1 MFIPNDCHGKP
12 PVAPPPFQTPPKHD
26 HCHGSY
32 PYECNGHDSYGCD
45 PCDHRH
51 HHPIPPPPPVKFP
64 TSGFFQGTAFM
75 MYNTYPYIVDTAF
88 TKYGNFIQYSDTIVT
103 KVTQRNDPSCINLT
117 ASFDTIESNMNNAI
131 RVNYLEKYI
140 GRHKDEL
147 KGALPIVKTPIKIK
161 LYYMVNDRDGGLVRE
176 SCVEDFVYDNKFHFT
191 SIRDVMVQSIKGV
204 LVTNI
209 PDMAYRGL
217 YTITIKNVELYV
229 GVIDTPNH
237 MVDDMNP
244 YYGFTDNNMRI
255 LMQHDTIESTRP
267 DYEIMIASCEVN
279 RSFEYHANV
288 TTRMKISFTAFM
300 SSFIVPGC
308 MEGVYSALTDYSNI
322 TIEKMCKEIELLKE
336 EVYDLR
342 TKYLY
347 TKESIS
353 QIHDDIDK
361 INIAIK
367 TNTDSIDDVMADV
380 SKLFKDVSDITDRLD
395 VIEDGSGSTIPIDS
409 YTKTEIDAMF
419 ANKVDKVEGMGLSK
433 NDYSDEEKALVHGM
447 SAANQITFGSIIEF
461 PTIGESNK
469 LYIAT
474 DKYLSYIW
482 DDDAKAYVNINK
494 NNVDVDTIQSI
505 ISEIETNP

>member
-1 MFIPNDCHGKP
+1 MFNPNDCNGHRP
-12 PVAPPPFQTPPKHD
+12 PMPPPPPPKHD

-32 PYECNGHDSYGCD
+32 PYECHGHSSFDCD
-45 PCDHRH
+45 H
-51 HHPIPPPPPVKFP
+51 HHPIPPPPPPVKFP

-88 TKYGNFIQYSDTIVT
+88 TKYGNFIQYADTVIT
-103 KVTQRNDPSCINLT
+103 KVTQRNDQSCINLSAT
-117 ASFDTIESNMNNAI
+117 FDMIESNMANAI

-140 GRHKDEL
+140 GRKKDEL
-147 KGALPIVKTPIKIK
+147 KGVLPVVRTPIKIK
-161 LYYMVNDRDGGLVRE
+161 VYYDVTDRDGGLVKQG
-176 SCVEDFVYDNKFHFT
+176 SVEDFVYENRFHFT
-191 SIRDVMVQSIKGV
+191 SVHDVMIQSISGI

-209 PDMAYRGL
+209 PEMAYRGC

-229 GVIDTPNH
+229 GVIDTSNH
-237 MVDDMNP
+237 MVDEMNP

-255 LMQHDTIESTRP
+255 VMQHDAIESTRP
-267 DYEIMIASCEVN
+267 DYEMMIASCDVN

-288 TTRMKISFTAFM
+288 TTRLKISFTAFM
-300 SSFIVPGC
+300 SSFIIPGC
-308 MEGVYSALTDYSNI
+308 MEGVYSALTDYSNV
-322 TIEKMCKEIELLKE
+322 TIEKMCKEMELLKE

-361 INIAIK
+361 INIAIRDN
-367 TNTDSIDDVMADV
+367 TNSIDDVRADV
-380 SKLFKDVSDITDRLD
+380 SKLFRDVSDITNRLD
-395 VIEDGSGSTIPIDS
+395 VIEDNTGTPTPIDS
-409 YTKTEIDAMF
+409 YTKTEIDEMLV
-419 ANKVDKVEGMGLSK
+419 NKVDKIEGKGLST
-433 NDYSDEEKALVHGM
+433 NDYSDEEKALVHNM
-447 SAANQITFGSIIEF
+447 SAANQITFGSVIEF
-461 PTIGESNK
+461 PTIGEPNK

-482 DDDAKAYVNINK
+482 DDETKSYVNINK